1 MVNLGGA
8 TENDRKKIV
17 ITKDSKA
24 FFHNNVDYCVGT
36 GRMGLALTEEYQ
48 EELRLVQKGNRSLSI
63 SGDMDYSVMI
73 WRSFRPMRRMV
84 R

>member
-48 EELRLVQKGNRSLSI
+48 EELRWGMPIQMKYFME
-63 SGDMDYSVMI
+63 DDYSVMI

>member
-1 MVNLGGA
+1 MVNFGGV

-48 EELRLVQKGNRSLSI
+48 EELRLVQKEIGFKHIR
-63 SGDMDYSVMI
+63 GHDYSVMI

>member
-1 MVNLGGA
+1 MVNFGGA

-48 EELRLVQKGNRSLSI
+48 EELRLVQKESDLSI

>member
-1 MVNLGGA
+1 MVNMGEA

-17 ITKDSKA
+17 IRKDSKA

-36 GRMGLALTEEYQ
+36 WFKR
-48 EELRLVQKGNRSLSI
+48 KSDLSI